1 MQLLPLMEE
10 ASQKQKGIEEEDKF
24 EFPNNEEGI
33 IKDNRKLHIA
43 ARDKI
48 EEENLPLRNK
58 VNKQHQS
65 TRVLMIQTPDH
76 LETTKQPKNKIS

>member
-1 MQLLPLMEE
+1 MEE
-10 ASQKQKGIEEEDKF
+10 ANQKQKGIEEEDKF
-24 EFPNNEEGI
+24 EFPNNEEDV
-33 IKDNRKLHIA
+33 IKDNTKLHVA

-48 EEENLPLRNK
+48 EEDNFSLRNK